1 MTTSKYEESIKELAS
16 QDDAKRL
23 KALRFI
29 KNSVIGNKTKKE
41 LYIKLGVVQR
51 LVEYLSLPD
60 DDSSYNLKI
69 QAATILGSIAY
80 GKDENVSA
88 VVASGAVV
96 PLLDTLELP
105 ANKPILEAIQ
115 ERRKLIEAATRAL
128 KAIFASSRTV
138 KYDTFT
144 DKHIHDL
151 VTLLDTTSNFLTSE
165 PQGNVSSEGLSYAMI
180 AEFTAAIIAK
190 CCDTPLQQLQLE
202 TAGAI
207 QPLVNLLHSGCI
219 KAQEASLDAIA
230 TLCRENK
237 TLGEYIVKSK
247 TINSNQLTT
256 NTILDF
262 VRDKNPNMRL
272 IAATCL
278 TNLYRTGI
286 FKEPFSEITL
296 VVLPA
301 LVKLLQDPTDDVQE
315 RAPLVLADLIKDS
328 EEMQKAAFDADAI
341 SRLAELLASVSSKDA
356 DEDESAQLGVPGM
369 GSVARRKE
377 KIKENSLIAIAAAT
391 LLKEECRTQAIEAK
405 VLPHVISGLTSKQQ
419 HVRLAA
425 CQAAKSLSRSVSHLR
440 TSLVDAGVAPPLIKL
455 LYDESL
461 VVQAAACGALCNL
474 VLEFSPMK
482 KSVIEAGAI
491 ARFVEYSRSSDPTL
505 QLNGVWALNN
515 LLFRADLQAKK
526 AVMDVLT
533 YNALIELLHDSSLA
547 IQEQALEIVRNL
559 VFGKQED
566 TDWVIQGIGKDDLLD
581 VLESK
586 LQVTSNMGVSD
597 EEETTAS
604 TLVPALYIV
613 VNMSSNAESP
623 KMALVSRPNIVNS
636 VIHHLGHEDP
646 LVRVAAAWC
655 MINWTWANSEE
666 NSEDLIKRCQRLRE
680 LGIEEKLK
688 VMESDTSRDVRD
700 RANSALEQ
708 LREVL
713 ADASV

>member
-1 MTTSKYEESIKELAS
+1 MTTSKYEESIKELSS
-16 QDDAKRL
+16 QDDSKKL

-60 DDSSYNLKI
+60 DGSYNLKI

-96 PLLDTLELP
+96 PLLNTLELP
-105 ANKPILEAIQ
+105 RDRPAMEAIQ
-115 ERRKLIEAATRAL
+115 ERRKLLEATTRAL
-128 KAIFASSRTV
+128 KAIFASSRAI

-144 DKHIHDL
+144 KKHIHDL
-151 VTLLDTTSNFLTSE
+151 VLLLDTTSTFLTRE
-165 PQGNVSSEGLSYAMI
+165 AQGNISSEGLSFAMI
-180 AEFTAAIIAK
+180 AEFAAAIIAK
-190 CCDTPLQQLQLE
+190 CCDTQIQQIHLE
-202 TAGAI
+202 EAGAI

-237 TLGEYIVKSK
+237 ELGETIIRSKSYH
-247 TINSNQLTT
+247 TDQLTT
-256 NTILDF
+256 NTMLDF
-262 VRDKNPNMRL
+262 VKDKCPNMRL

-278 TNLYRTGI
+278 TNLYRTGV
-286 FKEPFSEITL
+286 FSEPFNEIVL

-315 RAPLVLADLIKDS
+315 RTPLVLADLIKDS
-328 EEMQKAAFDADAI
+328 EEMQKAAYDADAI

-356 DEDESAQLGVPGM
+356 EEDATPQVGVPGM
-369 GSVARRKE
+369 GSVAKRKE

-405 VLPHVISGLTSKQQ
+405 VLPHVISGLSSKQPN
-419 HVRLAA
+419 VRLAA
-425 CQAAKSLSRSVSHLR
+425 CQCAKSLSRSVSHLR

-491 ARFVEYSRSSDPTL
+491 ARFVEYSRSKDSNL
-505 QLNGVWALNN
+505 QVNGVWALNN
-515 LLFRADLQAKK
+515 LLYKAGLPAKK

-533 YNALIELLHDSSLA
+533 YDALIDLLHEPNPA
-547 IQEQALEIVRNL
+547 VQEQALEIVRNL
-559 VFGKQED
+559 VFGEQED
-566 TDWVIQGIGKDDLLD
+566 TDWVIEGIGKDDLLD

-586 LQVTSNMGVSD
+586 LQVTSNMGI
-597 EEETTAS
+597 EEETLPA
-604 TLVPALYIV
+604 TLIPALYIV

-623 KMALVSRPNIVNS
+623 KMALMSRQNIVNS
-636 VIHHLGHEDP
+636 VIHHLTHEDP
-646 LVRVAAAWC
+646 NVRVTAAWC
-655 MINWTWANSEE
+655 MINWTWANSDE
-666 NSEDLIKRCQRLRE
+666 NQEDLKARCDRLRE
-680 LGIEEKLK
+680 LGIEDKLK
-688 VMESDTSRDVRD
+688 FMEKDSSRDVRD
-700 RANSALEQ
+700 RASTALNQ

-713 ADASV
+713 EKIDSD